1 MEEYYYQ
8 HNNNYLYQD
17 PNTALIGLP
26 ENPRF
31 ERQNSTLPPNKRY
44 SGRLK
49 FFDQNGNYGY

>member
-8 HNNNYLYQD
+8 HNNYVYQD
-17 PNTALIGLP
+17 PTTLIGLP

-44 SGRLK
+44 TGRLK
-49 FFDQNGNYGY
+49 FFDQNGNYG